1 MQKLLSVVVCL
12 LMAVSGA
19 MAANVN
25 EHEIDRV
32 KDAGEVFKEITNIP
46 DDIPKDLIDKAECV
60 IVLPSVKKVAIGIG
74 GSFGRGVMVCRSGEH
89 FTGPWGAPAMYALE
103 GGNIGFPLGG
113 PATGFV

>member
-25 EHEIDRV
+25 EHEMDRV

-74 GSFGRGVMVCRSGEH
+74 GSYGRGVMTCRTGQH
-89 FTGPWGAPAMYALE
+89 FTGAGSAPAVCARE
-103 GGNIGFPLGG
+103 R
-113 PATGFV
+113 